1 MNPEAE
7 GLDTRR
13 AALRVLAEVREGR
26 PFDSA
31 LDRALEGLSEPDRR
45 LAHELAAGVLRC
57 RTDLD
62 ARLAPLAQHG
72 WKRVS
77 PSLQD
82 VLRLGAYQLTAL
94 DRVPPHAAVHT
105 AVALAC
111 EAGGARAAGFVNALL
126 RRLSAPPP
134 SDMQS
139 DMPAER
145 AELEPVHRL
154 AADFSHPEWLIRRW
168 VERFGPEAAERLAR
182 WDNTLPL
189 LVLQP
194 ARAPMEELRARWE
207 AAGIP
212 VQSARYG
219 AGLVTD
225 RRRPTELPGFA
236 EGDFIVQN
244 PAQALVTRF
253 AGVPPDAVLYDGC
266 AAPGGK
272 SIALGR
278 CAAQVIAADMSR
290 RRVQRLADNL
300 RRAGSGREHPVVADA
315 EHPPVRAADVVV
327 LDVPCLGTGTLA
339 RHPDARWRVTP
350 EALATLVQRQG
361 RLLRSGARTVK
372 PGGLL
377 IYGTCSL
384 ESEENEQQV
393 DRFLAQ
399 HPKFGREPTGTVP
412 PLLLSPRGDLMILP
426 HQHGIDGAFAA
437 RLRRAA

>member
-7 GLDTRR
+7 GLHTRR

-31 LDRALEGLSEPDRR
+31 LDRALQGLSEPDRR
-45 LAHELAAGVLRC
+45 LAHELAAGILRC

-105 AVALAC
+105 AVALARQ
-111 EAGGARAAGFVNALL
+111 AGGTRAAGFVNALL
-126 RRLSAPPP
+126 RRLHARPLSN
-134 SDMQS
+134 MQ
-139 DMPAER
+139 AER

-168 VERFGPEAAERLAR
+168 VERFGPAATERLAR

-194 ARAPMEELRARWE
+194 ARAPIEALRSRWE
-207 AAGIP
+207 TAGIP
-212 VQSARYG
+212 VGLARYG

-225 RRRPTELPGFA
+225 RRHPTELPGFA
-236 EGDFIVQN
+236 EGDFIVQD

-253 AGVPPDAVLYDGC
+253 ADVPPGAALYDGC

-278 CAAQVIAADMSR
+278 CAAQVVAADVSR

-300 RRAGSGREHPVVADA
+300 RRAGSGREHPVVADI
-315 EHPPVRAADVVV
+315 EHSPVRTADVVL

-350 EALATLVQRQG
+350 EALATLAQRQG
-361 RLLRSGARTVK
+361 RLLRGGARTVK

-377 IYGTCSL
+377 IYATCSL

-399 HPKFGREPTGTVP
+399 HPEFGREPSGTVP